1 MSVKHS
7 NEIDKASAHSIRT
20 HDNKNDMMEDIPANK
35 KKEAMDDV
43 KDIQNIENDDHETM
57 GRYEKT
63 NSKSESAIS
72 IRNSVQ
78 VYIDELQSTKTRMT
92 KTKLNTCTLVTVI
105 QTVIQTVN
113 ARIKL
118 VELRWPWA
126 LFGDVFYF
134 FKMNVV
140 CGAHF
145 S

>member
-72 IRNSVQ
+72 SIQ
-78 VYIDELQSTKTRMT
+78 MYIDD
-92 KTKLNTCTLVTVI
+92 I
-105 QTVIQTVN
+105 
-113 ARIKL
+113 
-118 VELRWPWA
+118 
-126 LFGDVFYF
+126 
-134 FKMNVV
+134 
-140 CGAHF
+140 
-145 S
+145 